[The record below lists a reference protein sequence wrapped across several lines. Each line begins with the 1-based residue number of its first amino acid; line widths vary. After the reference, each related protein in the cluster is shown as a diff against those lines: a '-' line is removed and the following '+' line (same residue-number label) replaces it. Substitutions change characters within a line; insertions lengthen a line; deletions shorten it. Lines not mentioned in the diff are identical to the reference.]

1 MAYTPE
7 FPYKG
12 EQIII
17 NSGRVFIN
25 SRDDSAFLNASKAI
39 SLGSGG
45 TINFD
50 SADKCIVNSPRIDLG
65 LGALHPVAK
74 GDILVRILERIGD
87 ELEKSGNLMKT
98 FTDSH
103 GVKIVQAGPAAQKLI
118 KIKDYIKTEIKILN
132 SEITFTK

>member
-50 SADKCIVNSPRIDLG
+50 SADKCIVNS
-65 LGALHPVAK
+65 
-74 GDILVRILERIGD
+74 
-87 ELEKSGNLMKT
+87 
-98 FTDSH
+98 
-103 GVKIVQAGPAAQKLI
+103 GV
-118 KIKDYIKTEIKILN
+118 
-132 SEITFTK
+132 

>member
-1 MAYTPE
+1 MAYSPD

-25 SRDDSAFLNASKAI
+25 SRDDSAFINASKAI

-45 TINFD
+45 TLNFD

-65 LGALHPVAK
+65 LDASHPVSK
-74 GDILVRILERIGD
+74 GDILKRILEEIITKLDRAGSQ
-87 ELEKSGNLMKT
+87 LKKAKGNKSAPLTETRAAGGVLKSISNKVKQEMKT
-98 FTDSH
+98 
-103 GVKIVQAGPAAQKLI
+103 
-118 KIKDYIKTEIKILN
+118 LN